1 MLLDVT
7 HVPFGD
13 ADAVGAAIRPETAAI
28 ITEPIQGEGG
38 IRTPP
43 AGFFAQLRSTCDDAG
58 LLLIIDEI
66 QTGCGRTGEFC
77 MTGDGIADI
86 MTLGK

>member
-7 HVPFGD
+7 HVPFGNT
-13 ADAVGAAIRPETAAI
+13 DAVAAAIRPETAAI

-38 IRTPP
+38 IHTPP
-43 AGFFAQLRSTCDDAG
+43 AGFFAQLRSLCDTAG
-58 LLLIIDEI
+58 VLLIIDEI
-66 QTGCGRTGEFC
+66 QTGCGRTGDFC
-77 MTGDGIADI
+77 MTEEDIADI